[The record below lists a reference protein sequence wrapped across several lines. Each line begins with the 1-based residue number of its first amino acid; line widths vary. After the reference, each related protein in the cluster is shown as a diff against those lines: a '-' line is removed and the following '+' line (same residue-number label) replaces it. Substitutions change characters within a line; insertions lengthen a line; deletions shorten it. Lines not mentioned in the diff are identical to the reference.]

1 MGPILQK
8 MRCYGCETT
17 CTFPDSTSVVALGSC
32 LRLRQ
37 KLFRAISDALPEAL
51 LRDQSGTWN
60 LQARKL
66 QLLNGI
72 GVVAS
77 LFRVSCRA
85 RMLLGVSLHRNR
97 EGNWGRGLTHL
108 GIYPRASLT
117 LATQHGLCATLQL

>member
-72 GVVAS
+72 GVVAIT
-77 LFRVSCRA
+77 FSCELQGKDASRRFSA
-85 RMLLGVSLHRNR
+85 PES
-97 EGNWGRGLTHL
+97 GR
-108 GIYPRASLT
+108 
-117 LATQHGLCATLQL
+117 